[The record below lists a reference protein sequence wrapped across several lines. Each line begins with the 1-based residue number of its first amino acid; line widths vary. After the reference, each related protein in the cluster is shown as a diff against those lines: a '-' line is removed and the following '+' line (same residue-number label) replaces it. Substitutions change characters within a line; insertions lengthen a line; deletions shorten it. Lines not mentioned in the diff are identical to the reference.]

1 MKDYANCTPYEF
13 KLMVLAQLDLAANY
27 QMMNDCEDYFRS
39 VLEAVNET
47 IEFNKEMIHQLEI
60 RLDKVTG
67 YLKSTARPR
76 NSLKINGLIMLD
88 NTVCEWLKDSRK
100 KLTELKINLNCY
112 EDVHEA
118 LMSFGI

>member
-13 KLMVLAQLDLAANY
+13 KLMVLAQLELAAHNSLMS
-27 QMMNDCEDYFRS
+27 QCEAYFRS
-39 VLEAVNET
+39 VLEDVNET
-47 IEFNKEMIHQLEI
+47 IDSYREKVQQLEI
-60 RLDKVTG
+60 RLDKITG
-67 YLKSTARPR
+67 YLKSTTRPR
-76 NSLKINGLIMLD
+76 NSLKINGLTVLD
-88 NTVCEWLKDSRK
+88 DTACEWLKDSRK

>member
-1 MKDYANCTPYEF
+1 MKDHANCTPYEF
-13 KLMVLAQLDLAANY
+13 KLMVLAQLELAANH
-27 QMMNDCEDYFRS
+27 QMMNDCEDYFRL

-47 IEFNKEMIHQLEI
+47 IESYKEVIHQLEI

-67 YLKSTARPR
+67 YLKSTTRPR

-88 NTVCEWLKDSRK
+88 DTACEWLKDSRK
-100 KLTELKINLNCY
+100 KLLELKTNLNCY

>member
-1 MKDYANCTPYEF
+1 MKDHANCTPYEF
-13 KLMVLAQLDLAANY
+13 KLMVHAQLELAANHR
-27 QMMNDCEDYFRS
+27 MMNACEDYFRL

-47 IEFNKEMIHQLEI
+47 IESYKEMIHQLEI

-67 YLKSTARPR
+67 YLKSATRPR

-88 NTVCEWLKDSRK
+88 DTACEWLKDSRK
-100 KLTELKINLNCY
+100 KLIELETHLKCY